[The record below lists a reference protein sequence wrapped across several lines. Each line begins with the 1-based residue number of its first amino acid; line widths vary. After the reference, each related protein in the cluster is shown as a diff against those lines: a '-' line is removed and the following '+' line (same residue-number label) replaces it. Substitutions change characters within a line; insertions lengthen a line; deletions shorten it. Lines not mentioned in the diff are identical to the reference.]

1 VKTLLPLIAATL
13 LLLAGPVA
21 AAEKDTKGAAK
32 APAATQKAPA
42 TTEKVDLNTASQ
54 QELSELA
61 GIGEA
66 RAKAIIKG
74 RPYKG
79 KDELVERKIIPQ
91 TVYNKIK
98 DQIIAKQGK

>member
-1 VKTLLPLIAATL
+1 VKKLLPLIAATL
-13 LLLAGPVA
+13 LLLAGSVVA
-21 AAEKDTKGAAK
+21 ADKGAKSATA

-91 TVYNKIK
+91 SVYDKIK
-98 DQIIAKQGK
+98 DKVIAKQGK